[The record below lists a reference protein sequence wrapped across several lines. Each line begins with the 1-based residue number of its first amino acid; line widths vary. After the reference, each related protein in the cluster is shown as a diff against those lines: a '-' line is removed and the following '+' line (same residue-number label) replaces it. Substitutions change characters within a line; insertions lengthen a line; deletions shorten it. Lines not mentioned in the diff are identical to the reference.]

1 MTFKKYFYVCG
12 KPQSKI
18 SGHLKGHR
26 THAGVVHVFTFPDK
40 SKERKILFE
49 KNRNGK
55 EVKFK
60 RACLN
65 LTGS

>member
-49 KNRNGK
+49 KNRNK
-55 EVKFK
+55 LNFK
-60 RACLN
+60 HH
-65 LTGS
+65 TDEG